1 MGCFRVKPRGE
12 DSGRGYAVVGTSNG
26 QRNPLVSYTRLRAS
40 VSQLVQ
46 LDEGGARKLSGG

>member
-12 DSGRGYAVVGTSNG
+12 NSGRGYAVVGTSNG